1 MTDAQNPIL
10 STHGL
15 TKRFFGTL
23 ALDDID
29 FDVVP
34 GEIHALIGEN
44 GAEKSTVIKVLA
56 GVHQLDGGTIV
67 FDGATVDPVTQRL
80 PIAFVH
86 QDLGLVEEL
95 SIGENVALVAGFPRR
110 HGLIDWVRVWQRAR
124 EIYRLME
131 VDGID
136 PRTSVR
142 SLDAAGKAV
151 LGIVRALALQARVI
165 VLDEPTAA
173 LPEPDVQH
181 LLRILRTLRA
191 GGTSIVYVSH
201 RLGELFDFA
210 DRITVL
216 RDGRTVRTVRTEDV
230 TPSELVEDML
240 GHAVTGLQQA
250 SHPIDTARPSLSL
263 EGVWIGGRGPV
274 DCHVC
279 AGEIVGLVGL
289 RGAGQ
294 EEIGRT
300 VFGATHAKRGRIRLH
315 DVEIPLNES
324 IATRIRRGI
333 ALLPGDRTAET
344 ILAGMTVLENLFPN
358 AGILGLSAMRLT
370 SRRSE
375 CEAARA
381 VLDRFDV
388 RPRAELALI
397 DWLSGGNQQKVALA
411 RWLVANMRVLVLEQP
426 TAGVDVGV
434 KVAIHQMLRDAVS
447 GGQVAV
453 VVVSSDFEEVATLC
467 DRALIVNQGVIAGE
481 LAGEHLTVDELVA
494 AATLGAGVA
503 GTSAATAADGGN
515 ETREAHV

>member
-250 SHPIDTARPSLSL
+250 SQVFHTHLTAAKDLMRQPRPDCFARVDGHHGASAVPVMEKMVAPLGAHNGESASAQ
-263 EGVWIGGRGPV
+263 RGQQ
-274 DCHVC
+274 H
-279 AGEIVGLVGL
+279 
-289 RGAGQ
+289 
-294 EEIGRT
+294 RT
-300 VFGATHAKRGRIRLH
+300 
-315 DVEIPLNES
+315 
-324 IATRIRRGI
+324 
-333 ALLPGDRTAET
+333 
-344 ILAGMTVLENLFPN
+344 
-358 AGILGLSAMRLT
+358 
-370 SRRSE
+370 
-375 CEAARA
+375 
-381 VLDRFDV
+381 
-388 RPRAELALI
+388 
-397 DWLSGGNQQKVALA
+397 
-411 RWLVANMRVLVLEQP
+411 
-426 TAGVDVGV
+426 
-434 KVAIHQMLRDAVS
+434 RDARTPAHAAMVMRWMPTNSRFFS
-447 GGQVAV
+447 GVP
-453 VVVSSDFEEVATLC
+453 ST
-467 DRALIVNQGVIAGE
+467 
-481 LAGEHLTVDELVA
+481 
-494 AATLGAGVA
+494 
-503 GTSAATAADGGN
+503 
-515 ETREAHV
+515 